1 MASWWAMK
9 GYKRFRSGAWRLA
22 VAAPND
28 PLTGKRRTIYETFD
42 APNTRAGSKLADA
55 RLAELI
61 LAVASG
67 RASLPGSDDQ
77 QASRRGPTV
86 ADLARD
92 WQEAFRPR
100 QDKRTGDWLGW
111 SPKTAVTVRDNFRL
125 HILPAIGDYLVDQV
139 TGVHLDH
146 LYRTLE
152 IKSGLSPSAVV
163 RCHGQVRAMFN
174 WAVRKKLVPANP
186 AVAADPPRVKA
197 RQLTVPSM
205 DEVRRVREVATPEF
219 ATFLQLAATVGAR
232 RGTLVALRWRDV
244 DLQRFTITFSRA
256 IAESASGPVEKGT
269 KADRA
274 YTVSL
279 GPATVQVLSQHRA
292 RAIEAALA
300 VRRPLEDSSFV
311 FSDDGGVTHWSLAW
325 PSHAW
330 QRYSTRAGLAHWRL
344 HDLRHTAAS
353 QMLMAGVPI
362 PVVAE
367 RLGCTEA
374 NILRTYRHF
383 VPGSDRGA
391 AELMDRLLVGS
402 SFEMVV
408 SSTIRNA

>member
-1 MASWWAMK
+1 MK
-9 GYKRFRSGAWRLA
+9 GHKRFRDGAWRL
-22 VAAPND
+22 VVPAPSD
-28 PLTGKRRTIYETFD
+28 PLTGRRRNVFETLH
-42 APNTRAGSKLADA
+42 APNTRAGAKLADA

-61 LAVASG
+61 VVVTSG
-67 RASLPGSDDQ
+67 RAPLPGSEDQ

-92 WQEAFRPR
+92 WQEAFQPR

-125 HILPAIGDYLVDQV
+125 HILPAIGNYLADQV

-146 LYRTLE
+146 LYRSLE
-152 IKSGLSPSAVV
+152 IKHGLSASAVV

-197 RQLTVPSM
+197 RQMQVPSM
-205 DEVRRVREVATPEF
+205 GEISRVREVATPEF
-219 ATFLQLAATVGAR
+219 AAFLQLAATVGAR

-292 RAIEAALA
+292 RAVESALA
-300 VRRPLEDSSFV
+300 VGRPLEESSFV
-311 FSDDGGVTHWSLAW
+311 FSDDGGATHWSLAW

-402 SFEMVV
+402 SLETAV
-408 SSTIRNA
+408 SSTTLSA